1 MKSFIKKIAKPI
13 AIGIFFMALF
23 FNVKLS
29 LENPFIRMDN
39 AALAQ
44 ESSNGGCF
52 IRTKSAC
59 PEGPGGVG
67 GGERVTC
74 DTTGTYIAGESCT
87 KVICVTGAAEPI
99 YCQPN

>member
-44 ESSNGGCF
+44 TSSSGNCEALP
-52 IRTKSAC
+52 ISQC
-59 PEGPGGVG
+59 PGGSCSYVIFF
-67 GGERVTC
+67 GGEPKDCCTAC
-74 DTTGTYIAGESCT
+74 CPTGFRS
-87 KVICVTGAAEPI
+87 ICNSSG
-99 YCQPN
+99 CQCEYLYG

>member
-23 FNVKLS
+23 FNVKVS

-44 ESSNGGCF
+44 TSSSSSGTKPTVESECKRAPSTMCTF
-52 IRTKSAC
+52 
-59 PEGPGGVG
+59 
-67 GGERVTC
+67 
-74 DTTGTYIAGESCT
+74 DTTDANGIPIIATAPGWT
-87 KVICVTGAAEPI
+87 KK
-99 YCQPN
+99 

>member
-23 FNVKLS
+23 FNVKVS

-44 ESSNGGCF
+44 TSSSGGAGEGGETCYNT
-52 IRTKSAC
+52 ITKSDGHQVRYC
-59 PEGPGGVG
+59 P
-67 GGERVTC
+67 
-74 DTTGTYIAGESCT
+74 SCSF
-87 KVICVTGAAEPI
+87 IDNSAASWVSSSSK
-99 YCQPN
+99 C